1 VDDAALLD
9 ALKQRDSSV
18 LAALFTRY
26 ADALYRLAVRL
37 LGDEQQADGVVQTAF
52 LALLDHADRFE
63 GRANIGTWLYRV
75 AYNECLMRL
84 RAAPPVSLDD
94 LAGESGEFMP
104 SCLVDWRNLPE
115 EALLNE
121 EAHAE
126 MERAINSL
134 TPTLRAVFTLRDVE
148 ELSVSETA
156 HILNLSEAAVKTN
169 LHRARLHLRERLSRY
184 FERRHT

>member
-1 VDDAALLD
+1 MDDAALLD

-18 LAALFTRY
+18 LSALFTRY

-37 LGDEQQADGVVQTAF
+37 LGDQQQADGVVQTAF

-84 RAAPPVSLDD
+84 RAAPPVSLED
-94 LAGESGEFMP
+94 LAGESGELMP

-115 EALLNE
+115 AVLLNE

-134 TPTLRAVFTLRDVE
+134 TPTLRAVFTLRDIE